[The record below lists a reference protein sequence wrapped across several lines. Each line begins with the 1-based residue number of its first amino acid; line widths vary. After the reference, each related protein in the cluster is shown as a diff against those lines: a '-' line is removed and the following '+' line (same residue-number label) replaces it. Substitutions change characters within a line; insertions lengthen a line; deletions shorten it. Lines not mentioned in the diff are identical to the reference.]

1 MTWPSP
7 STIKIPSRMTSSPK
21 CGRARII
28 RLEAPMILII
38 GGMGFIG
45 LNTALRFLE
54 VGQRVVLSQHS
65 ARRIPDLL
73 RSEIGSRVMVA
84 QMDVTNPYEVFEV
97 VRRHPVESI
106 VNLMAPPARSLSTQS
121 DYHLYTAGLQ
131 NVLEA
136 GRTFGLRRVSLGS
149 SVGVYGGIPVGPY
162 REDTPLPV
170 TSPTQVSAFKKGM
183 EMHAHFYAAQT
194 KIDAVALRIGSIY
207 GPLYYSM
214 HNPIS
219 RMCHAAIKGVDPDFG
234 DRLDGKL
241 FEDDQGDWT
250 YVKDVARG
258 IQMVHTAER
267 LAHRVYNVASGRAS
281 ANWEIVAAV
290 RKAVPGAKCDVL
302 KPGRAPGNSVNPATD
317 LSRIKADVGY
327 EPEYTIETGI
337 AAYIDWLR
345 RYPQ

>member
-1 MTWPSP
+1 
-7 STIKIPSRMTSSPK
+7 
-21 CGRARII
+21 
-28 RLEAPMILII
+28 MILVI

-45 LNTALRFLE
+45 LNTTLRFLE
-54 VGQRVVLSQHS
+54 VGQRVVISQHS
-65 ARRIPDLL
+65 ARRIPDVLK
-73 RSEIGSRVMVA
+73 SEIGTRVLVA

-97 VRRHPVESI
+97 VRRNQVDSI

-136 GRTFGLRRVSLGS
+136 ARTFNLRRVSLGS
-149 SVGVYGGIPVGPY
+149 SVGVYGGIPHGPY

-183 EMHAHFYAAQT
+183 EMHAHFYAAQARL
-194 KIDAVALRIGSIY
+194 DVVALRIGSIY

-219 RMCHAAIKGVDPDFG
+219 RMCHGAARNAEPDFS
-234 DRLDGKL
+234 DRPDGKI
-241 FEDDQGDWT
+241 FEDDQADWT

-258 IQMVHTAER
+258 IQQVHMADK
-267 LAHRVYNVASGRAS
+267 LSHRVYNLASGRAS
-281 ANWEIVAAV
+281 SNRDAFEAV
-290 RKAVPGAKCDVL
+290 RKAVPGARCSAL
-302 KPGRAPGNSVNPATD
+302 KPGKSPGAVTNPATD
-317 LSRIKADVGY
+317 LTHAAEVGY
-327 EPEYTIETGI
+327 KPEYTLETGI

-345 RYPQ
+345 TNPH

>member
-1 MTWPSP
+1 
-7 STIKIPSRMTSSPK
+7 
-21 CGRARII
+21 
-28 RLEAPMILII
+28 MILII

-54 VGQRVVLSQHS
+54 AGQRVVISQHS

-73 RSEIGSRVMVA
+73 RSEIGSRAMVA

-97 VRRHPVESI
+97 VRRHQVESI

-136 GRTFGLRRVSLGS
+136 ARTFGLRRVSLGS
-149 SVGVYGGIPVGPY
+149 SVGVYGGIPHGPY

-170 TSPTQVSAFKKGM
+170 MSPTQVSAFKKAM

-194 KIDAVALRIGSIY
+194 KIDVVALRIGSIY

-219 RMCHAAIKGVDPDFG
+219 RMCHGAARNTEPDFS
-234 DRLDGKL
+234 DRPDGKI
-241 FEDDQGDWT
+241 FEDDQADWT

-258 IQMVHTAER
+258 IQQVHMAER
-267 LAHRVYNVASGRAS
+267 LAHRVYNLASGRSSSNREAF
-281 ANWEIVAAV
+281 EAV
-290 RKAVPGAKCDVL
+290 RKAVPSARCAAL
-302 KPGRAPGNSVNPATD
+302 KPGKSPGASTNPATD
-317 LSRIKADVGY
+317 LARAAEIGY
-327 EPEYTIETGI
+327 KPEHTLESGI
-337 AAYIDWLR
+337 AAYIEWLR
-345 RYPQ
+345 KNPQ

>member
-1 MTWPSP
+1 
-7 STIKIPSRMTSSPK
+7 
-21 CGRARII
+21 
-28 RLEAPMILII
+28 MILII

-45 LNTALRFLE
+45 LNAALRFLE
-54 VGQRVVLSQHS
+54 AGQRVVISQHS

-97 VRRHPVESI
+97 VRRHQVESI

-136 GRTFGLRRVSLGS
+136 ARTFGLRRVSLGS
-149 SVGVYGGIPVGPY
+149 SVGVYGGIPHGPY

-170 TSPTQVSAFKKGM
+170 MSPTQVSAFKKAM

-194 KIDAVALRIGSIY
+194 KIDVVALRIGSIY

-219 RMCHAAIKGVDPDFG
+219 RMCHGAARNTEPDFS
-234 DRLDGKL
+234 DRPDGKI
-241 FEDDQGDWT
+241 FEDDQADWT

-258 IQMVHTAER
+258 IQQVHMAER
-267 LAHRVYNVASGRAS
+267 LAHRVYNLASGRSSSNREAF
-281 ANWEIVAAV
+281 EAV
-290 RKAVPGAKCDVL
+290 RKAVPSARCAAL
-302 KPGRAPGNSVNPATD
+302 KPGKSAGASTNPATD
-317 LSRIKADVGY
+317 LARAAEVGY
-327 EPEYTIETGI
+327 KPEHTLESGI
-337 AAYIDWLR
+337 AAYIEWLR
-345 RYPQ
+345 KNPQ

>member
-1 MTWPSP
+1 
-7 STIKIPSRMTSSPK
+7 
-21 CGRARII
+21 
-28 RLEAPMILII
+28 MILIV

-65 ARRIPDLL
+65 ARRVPDVLK
-73 RSEIGSRVMVA
+73 SEIGSRAQIA

-97 VRRHPVESI
+97 VRKNQVESI

-136 GRTFGLRRVSLGS
+136 ARTFGLRRVSLGS
-149 SVGVYGGIPVGPY
+149 SVGVYGGIPNGPY

-194 KIDAVALRIGSIY
+194 KIDVVALRIGSIY
-207 GPLYYSM
+207 GPFYYSM

-219 RMCHAAIKGVDPDFG
+219 RMCHGAARNTEPDFS
-234 DRLDGKL
+234 DRPDGKI
-241 FEDDQGDWT
+241 FEDDQADWT

-258 IQMVHTAER
+258 IQQVHMSDK
-267 LAHRVYNVASGRAS
+267 LAYRVYNLASGRAS
-281 ANWEIVAAV
+281 SNRDAFEAV
-290 RKAVPGAKCDVL
+290 RKAVPGARCAAL
-302 KPGRAPGNSVNPATD
+302 KPGKTPGGSTNPATD
-317 LSRIKADVGY
+317 LSRAAEVGY
-327 EPEYTIETGI
+327 RPEYSLETGI

-345 RYPQ
+345 TNPH

>member
-1 MTWPSP
+1 
-7 STIKIPSRMTSSPK
+7 
-21 CGRARII
+21 
-28 RLEAPMILII
+28 MILII

-54 VGQRVVLSQHS
+54 VGKPVVISQHS
-65 ARRIPDLL
+65 SRRIPDVLK
-73 RSEIGSRVMVA
+73 SEVGTRVQVA

-97 VRRHPVESI
+97 VRRHRIESI

-149 SVGVYGGIPVGPY
+149 SVAVYGGIPAGPY
-162 REDTPLPV
+162 REDAPLPIS
-170 TSPTQVSAFKKGM
+170 SPTQVSAFKKGM

-194 KIDAVALRIGSIY
+194 KMDVVALRIGSIY

-219 RMCHAAIKGVDPDFG
+219 RMCHGAARDAEADFS
-234 DRLDGKL
+234 DRPDGKI
-241 FEDDQGDWT
+241 FEDDQADWT

-258 IQMVHTAER
+258 IQQVHMADK
-267 LAHRVYNVASGRAS
+267 LNHRVYNIASGRATS
-281 ANWEIVAAV
+281 NRDAFQAV
-290 RKAVPGAKCDVL
+290 LKAVPGARCSSF
-302 KPGRAPGNSVNPATD
+302 KPGKTPGGSTNPATD
-317 LSRIKADVGY
+317 LGRAAEVGY
-327 EPEYTIETGI
+327 RAEHSIESGI
-337 AAYIDWLR
+337 AAYIDWLKTN
-345 RYPQ
+345 PQ

>member
-1 MTWPSP
+1 
-7 STIKIPSRMTSSPK
+7 
-21 CGRARII
+21 
-28 RLEAPMILII
+28 MILVI

-54 VGQRVVLSQHS
+54 AGQRVVISQHS

-97 VRRHPVESI
+97 VRRHQVESI

-136 GRTFGLRRVSLGS
+136 ARTFGLRRVSLGS
-149 SVGVYGGIPVGPY
+149 SVGVYGGIPHGPY

-170 TSPTQVSAFKKGM
+170 MSPTQVSAFKKAM

-194 KIDAVALRIGSIY
+194 KIDVVALRIGSIY

-214 HNPIS
+214 HNPLS
-219 RMCHAAIKGVDPDFG
+219 RMCHGAARNTEPDFS
-234 DRLDGKL
+234 DRPDGKI
-241 FEDDQGDWT
+241 FEDDQADWT

-258 IQMVHTAER
+258 IQQVHMAGR
-267 LAHRVYNVASGRAS
+267 LAHRVYNLASGRAS
-281 ANWEIVAAV
+281 SNREAFEAV
-290 RKAVPGAKCDVL
+290 RKAVPGARCAAL
-302 KPGRAPGNSVNPATD
+302 KPGKSPGASTNPATD
-317 LSRIKADVGY
+317 LARAAEVGY
-327 EPEYTIETGI
+327 KPEHTLESGI
-337 AAYIDWLR
+337 AAYIEWLR
-345 RYPQ
+345 KNPQ